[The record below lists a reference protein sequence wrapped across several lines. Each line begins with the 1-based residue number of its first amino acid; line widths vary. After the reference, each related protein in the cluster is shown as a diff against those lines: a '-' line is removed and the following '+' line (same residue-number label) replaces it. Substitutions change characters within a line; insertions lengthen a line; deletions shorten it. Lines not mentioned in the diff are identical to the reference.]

1 MSALLEARGLR
12 KEFPVLSPVLKRRVG
27 TVTAV
32 DGVDLTVG
40 EGELVALVGESGS
53 GKTTLGRALL
63 RLIEPT
69 AGAIRFRGEDLLAL
83 GREELRRRRRSLQ
96 MVFQDP
102 YSSLNPRLR
111 VRDALFEPLLV
122 HGMASRDERANVV
135 ARLLTEVGLPEDA
148 AARYPHEFSGG
159 QRQRIGIARAL
170 ATSPD
175 LLVAD
180 EPVSALDV
188 SVRAQV
194 VNLLLDLRRRRRL
207 AILFIAHDLALVG
220 RIAERVV
227 VLYLGRVV
235 EEGPAAEVLATP
247 RHPYTVALLS
257 AVPSPDPEHAGVR
270 IVLPGDPPS
279 PADPPV
285 GCRFHPRCPVAAARC
300 REESPALIAETDGRR
315 IACHFPGSLIPG
327 EMEPFATPDV
337 KVTDASQ
344 GATQ

>member
-1 MSALLEARGLR
+1 MSALLEARGVR
-12 KEFPVLSPVLKRRVG
+12 KEFPLLSPLLKRRIG
-27 TVTAV
+27 TVAAV
-32 DGVDLTVG
+32 DGVDLTLG
-40 EGELVALVGESGS
+40 EGEIVALVGESGS
-53 GKTTLGRALL
+53 GKTTLGRSLL

-69 AGAIRFRGEDLLAL
+69 AGEIRFRGEDLRAL
-83 GREELRRRRRSLQ
+83 GREAMRRRRRSLQ

-102 YSSLNPRLR
+102 FSSLNPRLR

-122 HGMASRDERANVV
+122 HGLAPRGERDTVV
-135 ARLLTEVGLPEDA
+135 ARLLAEVGLPADA

-170 ATSPD
+170 ATSPE

-194 VNLLLDLRRRRRL
+194 VNLLLELRRRRRL

-220 RIAERVV
+220 RIADRVV

-235 EEGPAAEVLATP
+235 EEGPAAELLAAP

-257 AVPSPDPEHAGVR
+257 AVPSPEPEPAAAR
-270 IVLPGDPPS
+270 IVLPGEPPS
-279 PADPPV
+279 PADPPP
-285 GCRFHPRCPVAAARC
+285 GCRFHPRCPVAAQRC
-300 REESPALIAETDGRR
+300 RTESPRLVAEAAGRR
-315 IACHFPGSLIPG
+315 IACHFPGSLLREG
-327 EMEPFATPDV
+327 MEPFAPPDV

-344 GATQ
+344 GATR